1 MTKAF
6 ITGCSG
12 LSLSE
17 EERAFLA
24 REQPWGLILFGRNCQ
39 SAEQI
44 AALCAEFRDCVGRPD
59 APVLIDQEGG
69 RVRRLRP
76 PLVGDYPAGAIYGQ
90 LLATN
95 REAGLRAA
103 FLGGQLIGTDLLEMG
118 ITVDCAPILDVPVA
132 GTSEAIGDRAYA
144 ASPQDVAAIGR
155 AFADGLLAAGV
166 LPVIK
171 HMPGHGRAT
180 VDSHYH
186 LPVVEAGLAELEET
200 DFAPFRAL
208 ADLPLGMT
216 AHVIFTA
223 VDPEHPATQSAPVIE
238 EIVRGAIGF
247 DGLLMSDDLSM
258 KALGGEVGE
267 RVELLFAAGCD
278 MALHCN
284 GEMAEMIAVAG
295 ASPDLSGRA
304 LERAQAAL
312 RAMPQPAPLDRQAAR
327 AEFDALLAEARAL
340 S

>member
-6 ITGCSG
+6 ITGCAG
-12 LSLSE
+12 LALSE
-17 EERAFLA
+17 QERAFLA
-24 REQPWGLILFGRNCQ
+24 REQPWGLILFGRNCR

-44 AALCAEFRDCVGRPD
+44 AALCADFRDCVGRAD

-76 PLVGDYPAGAIYGQ
+76 PLVGDYPAGAAYGQ
-90 LLATN
+90 VLASD
-95 REAGLRAA
+95 RAAGLRAA
-103 FLGGQLIGTDLLEMG
+103 FLGGHLIGADLLDMG

-132 GTSEAIGDRAYA
+132 DTSEAIGDRAYA
-144 ASPQDVAAIGR
+144 ASPEDVAAIGR

-171 HMPGHGRAT
+171 HMPGHGRAS
-180 VDSHYH
+180 VDSHYE
-186 LPVVEAGLAELEET
+186 LPVVEAGLAELQET

-223 VDPEHPATQSAPVIE
+223 IDPERPATQSAPVIE
-238 EIVRGAIGF
+238 RIIRGTIGF

-267 RVELLFAAGCD
+267 RVRLLFAAGCE

-284 GEMAEMIAVAG
+284 GEMAEMTAVAE
-295 ASPDLSGRA
+295 ASPDLSGEPLR
-304 LERAQAAL
+304 RAQAAL
-312 RAMPQPAPLDRQAAR
+312 RARPQPAALDWEAAR
-327 AEFDALLAEARAL
+327 AEFDALLAQAHAV